1 MTTCEEIQEL
11 LEKSEI
17 ENFKYELK
25 SSRILKNDNW
35 KDKLAKEFVA
45 FANRT
50 GGKVIIGLQDEGTFD
65 GEADYD
71 INALKGDIDNIIHN
85 KISPIINYNF

>member
-1 MTTCEEIQEL
+1 MTTCKEIQEL

-35 KDKLAKEFVA
+35 KDKLAKEFDKPLN
-45 FANRT
+45 F
-50 GGKVIIGLQDEGTFD
+50 F
-65 GEADYD
+65 
-71 INALKGDIDNIIHN
+71 
-85 KISPIINYNF
+85 KISSFSLN